1 MTRSS
6 LCVLWSII
14 GAMTCAPAMLAC
26 TAPDIG
32 GTPYQGGPRKPSSD
46 GNRKK
51 GDDETVTP
59 TQAGGGDDGEDVPA
73 PGENPPPP
81 PPADRDNDGAPDADD
96 CDPLSPALGARLLED
111 DLATDK
117 GLFTAADGFPQGS
130 WSYDGTAYRQG
141 RLLDASDVSVF
152 VRDPAIGDVLVDV
165 RAASTEI
172 SANITPRLRQM
183 FIVLGTKVA
192 GGQLSAIGCGVEV
205 VEGETV
211 EQKTSVVRLAG
222 PPGSVTTT
230 PLSRVDRAPLRVNEE
245 FSIRARLVR
254 GTISCEVTQGAGATP
269 TTATA
274 SGLGTVTGSVGLFTR
289 QTKALFK
296 KARICRA
303 K

>member
-1 MTRSS
+1 M
-6 LCVLWSII
+6 V
-14 GAMTCAPAMLAC
+14 AC

-32 GTPYQGGPRKPSSD
+32 GTPYLSGPRKPSSD
-46 GNRKK
+46 GNAR
-51 GDDETVTP
+51 GDDDTP
-59 TQAGGGDDGEDVPA
+59 TQAGGDGDDRDGGADIPE
-73 PGENPPPP
+73 PGPNPPPAP
-81 PPADRDNDGAPDADD
+81 PPADGDNDGAPDTDD

-111 DLATDK
+111 DLTTDK
-117 GLFTAADGFPQGS
+117 GLFTAVDGFPQAS

-141 RLLDASDVSVF
+141 RLLDASDATVF
-152 VRDPAIGDVLVDV
+152 VKDPAIGDVFVEV

-172 SANITPRLRQM
+172 SSNITPRLRQM
-183 FIVLGTKVA
+183 FILLGTKVI
-192 GGQLSAIGCGVEV
+192 GGELSAIGCGVEV
-205 VEGETV
+205 VQGGTV

-230 PLSRVDRAPLRVNEE
+230 PLARVDRAPLQVNEE
-245 FSIRARLVR
+245 FSMRARLVR
-254 GTISCEVTQGAGATP
+254 GTLTCEVTQGAMATT

-274 SGLGTVTGSVGLFTR
+274 SGIGTVTGSVGLFTR